1 MGLGRVYSRQGVV
14 GKDEAAEA
22 GDAGRTRPGGE
33 GWGGWRESLRGRA
46 GRVGMGPGGEGK
58 VGAARVE
65 VSGPAPGNHCR
76 LLLALGPRRW
86 SRRGDAAVRVVRRLA
101 GRPTTAIE
109 MCYMS
114 GGQRRERIPGRLVR
128 EIIIASIRRL
138 IDGHLTLHS

>member
-1 MGLGRVYSRQGVV
+1 M
-14 GKDEAAEA
+14 GKDGAAEA

-46 GRVGMGPGGEGK
+46 GRVGMGPGGEGR
-58 VGAARVE
+58 VGPALVE

-76 LLLALGPRRW
+76 LLLALGPRRR

-114 GGQRRERIPGRLVR
+114 RLGGQRRERIPGRLDR
-128 EIIIASIRRL
+128 ETIIASIRRRL
-138 IDGHLTLHS
+138 IYGFLTLHS

>member
-1 MGLGRVYSRQGVV
+1 MG
-14 GKDEAAEA
+14 
-22 GDAGRTRPGGE
+22 RPPA
-33 GWGGWRESLRGRA
+33 L
-46 GRVGMGPGGEGK
+46 
-58 VGAARVE
+58 VE

-76 LLLALGPRRW
+76 LLLALGPRRR

-114 GGQRRERIPGRLVR
+114 RGQRRERIPGRLGR

-138 IDGHLTLHS
+138 IYGYLTLHSTASAEGRAGRGGMGRLARVGAGPGRSGVGRLARVEARGGAGPS